1 MLNPWFK
8 LIELIK
14 KKFHSNLKPQDFGE
28 FINPTMTGQIW
39 GIREIPKILF
49 GSENNSVL
57 SWGSGKDINWESLL
71 TVRSFKGKIA
81 QFEKNWES

>member
-1 MLNPWFK
+1 
-8 LIELIK
+8 LIK

-57 SWGSGKDINWESLL
+57 SWGSGKDIN
-71 TVRSFKGKIA
+71 
-81 QFEKNWES
+81 